1 MSKPKI
7 TTYKGFNQNLTCRG
21 FQFEIGKTFEHKGKV
36 EACYGGFHS
45 CEYPLDCFSY
55 YPPAESRYAETIAT
69 GEASREDGGDS
80 NIASSTITI
89 KAEISMH
96 QMVSRAIEWI
106 WSKVD
111 RSLEQTTTG
120 NCSAASNTGKY
131 SAASNTGDYSAASN
145 TGDYSAAS
153 NTGHRSAASNTGYRS
168 AASNSGNH
176 SAASNTGGYS
186 AASNTGKYSAASNTG
201 EYSAASNTGYQS
213 AACNTGNF
221 SAACNTGNYS
231 AASNTGNY
239 SAASNTGNCS
249 ASSNTGY
256 RSASEVSGSHSVAA
270 ALGIEGKA
278 RASENSA
285 LVLCYRNDEGELIHI
300 RASKVG
306 ENGIKPD
313 VWYQLDE
320 DGEFTEVA

>member
-1 MSKPKI
+1 MSKTEI
-7 TTYKGFNQNLTCRG
+7 TTYKGFNQDLTCRG
-21 FQFEIGKTFEHKGKV
+21 FQFEMGKTFEHKGKV
-36 EACYGGFHS
+36 EACSGGFHS

-69 GEASREDGGDS
+69 GEVSREDGGDS
-80 NIASSTITI
+80 KIASATITI

-96 QMVSRAIEWI
+96 QMVTRAIEWI

-111 RSLEQTTTG
+111 RSLEQT
-120 NCSAASNTGKY
+120 
-131 SAASNTGDYSAASN
+131 
-145 TGDYSAAS
+145 
-153 NTGHRSAASNTGYRS
+153 
-168 AASNSGNH
+168 
-176 SAASNTGGYS
+176 
-186 AASNTGKYSAASNTG
+186 
-201 EYSAASNTGYQS
+201 
-213 AACNTGNF
+213 
-221 SAACNTGNYS
+221 NTGNYS

-239 SAASNTGNCS
+239 SAASNTGNRS
-249 ASSNTGY
+249 AASNTGNRSAASNTGY
-256 RSASEVSGSHSVAA
+256 YSAASNTGNYSAASNTGYYSAASNTGNRSAASNTGNYSAASNTGYYSAASNTGNYSAASNTGNYSAASNTGDYSAAEVSGSHSVAA
-270 ALGIEGKA
+270 AYGIEGKA
-278 RASENSA
+278 RAAENSA

>member
-7 TTYKGFNQNLTCRG
+7 ITYKGFNKDLTCRG

-36 EACYGGFHS
+36 EAYYGGFHS

-69 GEASREDGGDS
+69 GEVSREDGGDS

-96 QMVSRAIEWI
+96 QMVSRAIKWI

-111 RSLEQTTTG
+111 RSLQQTTTG
-120 NCSAASNTGKY
+120 KYSAASNTGYQSAASNTGNYSAASNTGKYSAASNTGYRSAASNTGEYSTASNTGYRSAASNTGKY
-131 SAASNTGDYSAASN
+131 SAASNTGDQSAASN
-145 TGDYSAAS
+145 TG
-153 NTGHRSAASNTGYRS
+153 
-168 AASNSGNH
+168 NH
-176 SAASNTGGYS
+176 
-186 AASNTGKYSAASNTG
+186 
-201 EYSAASNTGYQS
+201 S
-213 AACNTGNF
+213 AACNTGNC
-221 SAACNTGNYS
+221 SAA
-231 AASNTGNY
+231 
-239 SAASNTGNCS
+239 
-249 ASSNTGY
+249 SNTGY

>member
-1 MSKPKI
+1 MSKTEI
-7 TTYKGFNQNLTCRG
+7 TTYKGFNQDLTCRG
-21 FQFEIGKTFEHKGKV
+21 FQFEMGKTFEHKGKV
-36 EACYGGFHS
+36 EACSGGFHS

-69 GEASREDGGDS
+69 GEVSREDGGDS
-80 NIASSTITI
+80 KIASATITI

-96 QMVSRAIEWI
+96 QMVTRAIEWI

-111 RSLEQTTTG
+111 RSLEQTNTG
-120 NCSAASNTGKY
+120 NRSAASNTGYYSAASNTGNRSAASNTGNY

-145 TGDYSAAS
+145 TG
-153 NTGHRSAASNTGYRS
+153 NRSAASNTG
-168 AASNSGNH
+168 N
-176 SAASNTGGYS
+176 
-186 AASNTGKYSAASNTG
+186 
-201 EYSAASNTGYQS
+201 YSAASNTGYYS
-213 AACNTGNF
+213 AASNTGNR
-221 SAACNTGNYS
+221 SAASNTGDYSAASNTGNYS

-239 SAASNTGNCS
+239 SAASNTGDYS
-249 ASSNTGY
+249 A
-256 RSASEVSGSHSVAA
+256 AEVSGSHSVAA
-270 ALGIEGKA
+270 AYGIEGKA
-278 RASENSA
+278 RAAENSA

>member
-1 MSKPKI
+1 MSKTEI
-7 TTYKGFNQNLTCRG
+7 TTYKGFNQDLTCRG
-21 FQFEIGKTFEHKGKV
+21 FQFEMGKTFEHKGKV
-36 EACYGGFHS
+36 EACSGGFHS

-69 GEASREDGGDS
+69 GEVSREDGGDS
-80 NIASSTITI
+80 KIASATITI

-96 QMVSRAIEWI
+96 QMVTRAIEWI

-111 RSLEQTTTG
+111 RSLEQT
-120 NCSAASNTGKY
+120 
-131 SAASNTGDYSAASN
+131 
-145 TGDYSAAS
+145 
-153 NTGHRSAASNTGYRS
+153 
-168 AASNSGNH
+168 
-176 SAASNTGGYS
+176 
-186 AASNTGKYSAASNTG
+186 
-201 EYSAASNTGYQS
+201 
-213 AACNTGNF
+213 
-221 SAACNTGNYS
+221 NTGNYS

-239 SAASNTGNCS
+239 SAASNTGNRS
-249 ASSNTGY
+249 AASNTGNRSAASNTGDYSAASNTGNYSAASNTGY
-256 RSASEVSGSHSVAA
+256 YSAASNTGNYSAASNTGNYSAASNTGNYSAASNTGDYSAAEVSGSHSVAA
-270 ALGIEGKA
+270 AYGIEGKA
-278 RASENSA
+278 RAAENSA

>member
-1 MSKPKI
+1 MSKTEI
-7 TTYKGFNQNLTCRG
+7 TTYKGFNQDLTCRG
-21 FQFEIGKTFEHKGKV
+21 FQFEMGKTFEHKGKV
-36 EACYGGFHS
+36 EACSGGFHS

-69 GEASREDGGDS
+69 GEVSREDGGDS
-80 NIASSTITI
+80 KIASATITI

-96 QMVSRAIEWI
+96 QMVTRAIEWI

-111 RSLEQTTTG
+111 RSLEQT
-120 NCSAASNTGKY
+120 
-131 SAASNTGDYSAASN
+131 
-145 TGDYSAAS
+145 
-153 NTGHRSAASNTGYRS
+153 
-168 AASNSGNH
+168 
-176 SAASNTGGYS
+176 
-186 AASNTGKYSAASNTG
+186 
-201 EYSAASNTGYQS
+201 
-213 AACNTGNF
+213 
-221 SAACNTGNYS
+221 NTGNYS

-239 SAASNTGNCS
+239 SAASNTGNYS
-249 ASSNTGY
+249 AASNTGNY
-256 RSASEVSGSHSVAA
+256 SAASNTGDYSAAEVSGSHSVAA
-270 ALGIEGKA
+270 AYGIEGKA
-278 RASENSA
+278 RAAENSA

>member
-1 MSKPKI
+1 MSKTEI
-7 TTYKGFNQNLTCRG
+7 TTYKGFNQDLTCRG
-21 FQFEIGKTFEHKGKV
+21 FQFEMGKTFEHKGKV
-36 EACYGGFHS
+36 EACSGGFHS

-69 GEASREDGGDS
+69 GEVSREDGGDS
-80 NIASSTITI
+80 KIASATITI

-96 QMVSRAIEWI
+96 QMVTRAIEWI

-111 RSLEQTTTG
+111 RSLEQT
-120 NCSAASNTGKY
+120 
-131 SAASNTGDYSAASN
+131 
-145 TGDYSAAS
+145 
-153 NTGHRSAASNTGYRS
+153 
-168 AASNSGNH
+168 
-176 SAASNTGGYS
+176 
-186 AASNTGKYSAASNTG
+186 
-201 EYSAASNTGYQS
+201 
-213 AACNTGNF
+213 
-221 SAACNTGNYS
+221 NTGNYS

-239 SAASNTGNCS
+239 SAASNTGNYS
-249 ASSNTGY
+249 AASNTGDY
-256 RSASEVSGSHSVAA
+256 SAAEVSGSHSVAA
-270 ALGIEGKA
+270 AYGIEGKA
-278 RASENSA
+278 RAAENSA